1 VTGESR
7 DVNVPVTDGNDWRIS
22 VYLSVPGAAPR
33 RIRPLSPYQV
43 ARELRRRV
51 PGPAHTPDG
60 RPRHRFLCTHAQ
72 HVTVAAEQAASDL
85 LAEYGMPAH
94 IVIERWHPIAEQ
106 REPAEVSLPV
116 DEAAVRPGSA
126 QLDAGTEQQFGRDP

>member
-1 VTGESR
+1 MTGESR

-43 ARELRRRV
+43 AKELRRRV
-51 PGPAHTPDG
+51 PGRLVPRTDG
-60 RPRHRFLCTHAQ
+60 RDTVFLYTHAQ

-85 LAEYGMPAH
+85 LAEYGMPAQ
-94 IVIERWHPIAEQ
+94 IVIERWHPVAEQ
-106 REPAEVSLPV
+106 WEPAEVSLSV
-116 DEAAVRPGSA
+116 DEAAVRPESA